1 MCDWDAV
8 PFEYFATRVVH
19 FRDFD
24 GEERD
29 LPIRFELAHTVE
41 PAPYCDTCE
50 THWARASFTFLGQ
63 QHRLRGIGEDH
74 IVALSRAMRL
84 SGVVLMRAA
93 EERGVPLY
101 EYTPG
106 DTKAPT
112 DLFK

>member
-8 PFEYFATRVVH
+8 PFEYFAARVVH
-19 FRDFD
+19 FQGAD
-24 GEERD
+24 GEEQD

-50 THWARASFTFLGQ
+50 THWASASFTFLGER
-63 QHRLRGIGEDH
+63 HRLRGIGEDH

-84 SGVVLMRAA
+84 SGEVLMRDA
-93 EERGVPLY
+93 EARGVSIY

-106 DTKAPT
+106 DAKAPA